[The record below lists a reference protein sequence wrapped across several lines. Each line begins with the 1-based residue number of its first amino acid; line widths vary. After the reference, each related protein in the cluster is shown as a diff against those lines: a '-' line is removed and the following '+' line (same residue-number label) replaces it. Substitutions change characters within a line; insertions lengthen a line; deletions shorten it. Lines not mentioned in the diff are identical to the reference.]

1 MEQAG
6 HLQVSHLKRLV
17 VSLQQAGDK
26 REQSERNLRQK
37 LEKEIDYLRSGAK
50 EVSSFV
56 YILHCTISVCFCFI
70 FFQYCV

>member
-17 VSLQQAGDK
+17 VSLQQAGDR

-50 EVSSFV
+50 EVSSLL
-56 YILHCTISVCFCFI
+56 YIVLYNISFGL
-70 FFQYCV
+70 Q

>member
-17 VSLQQAGDK
+17 VSLQQAGDR
-26 REQSERNLRQK
+26 RELSERALRQK

-50 EVSSFV
+50 EVSSLL
-56 YILHCTISVCFCFI
+56 YIVLYSISFGL
-70 FFQYCV
+70 Q